1 MINLDPKQTTAET
14 QISILVSSVIQ
25 IRIMN
30 HDDYTCTINKIVIDS
45 LSRNVQ
51 PRMKKPLN
59 HRPNNGFA
67 YATIP
72 VFDLCKRK

>member
-30 HDDYTCTINKIVIDS
+30 LDYTCTVNKTVIDS

-51 PRMKKPLN
+51 PRMRKPLN

-72 VFDLCKRK
+72 VFDLCKIK